1 MVNAITYLL
10 SATLRMGTPIAFTAL
25 GGMTS
30 ERSGVN
36 NIGLEGIMTASAFG
50 AAVGSYLFQNPWMG
64 VLFAILVG
72 IAISAIHSLI
82 CVTWGGT
89 QAVSSMALV
98 LLSTGISGVGLKALF
113 NQQGSSPEV
122 LNLPSTS
129 PLQGI
134 PVIGRFL
141 SQQSPFVYIMFDCL
155 LLTWFLF
162 QHTRLGLRIVTVGEN
177 PKAAETA
184 GLSVHKLRYFS
195 VIYSGILGG
204 LGGAM
209 LSIGNMN
216 MFQEGM
222 VAGRGYL
229 ALGAVTM
236 GRWNTWGV
244 FGSAMFFG
252 FFSALQLYLQSIQVP
267 VPTEF
272 VQMIPYLATVAMLAL
287 STSKGSA
294 GIAASG
300 KPYTKYV
307 QQR

>member
-1 MVNAITYLL
+1 MYLL
-10 SATLRMGTPIAFTAL
+10 
-25 GGMTS
+25 
-30 ERSGVN
+30 
-36 NIGLEGIMTASAFG
+36 
-50 AAVGSYLFQNPWMG
+50 
-64 VLFAILVG
+64 
-72 IAISAIHSLI
+72 
-82 CVTWGGT
+82 
-89 QAVSSMALV
+89 
-98 LLSTGISGVGLKALF
+98 LL
-113 NQQGSSPEV
+113 
-122 LNLPSTS
+122 
-129 PLQGI
+129 
-134 PVIGRFL
+134 
-141 SQQSPFVYIMFDCL
+141 CL
-155 LLTWFLF
+155 LITWFLF
-162 QHTRLGLRIVTVGEN
+162 RHTRLGLRLITVGEN

-184 GLSVHKLRYFS
+184 GLNVHRLRYFG

-209 LSIGNMN
+209 LSIGSMN

-272 VQMIPYLATVAMLAL
+272 IQMIPYVATVIVLAL
-287 STSKGSA
+287 SAGKSNA
-294 GIAASG
+294 GIAAGG
-300 KPYTKYV
+300 KPYTKFV

>member
-1 MVNAITYLL
+1 MLNAIVYLL

-50 AAVGSYLFQNPWMG
+50 AAVGSYMFQNAWMG
-64 VLFAILVG
+64 IVFAILVG
-72 IAISAIHSLI
+72 VVISAIHSLVCI
-82 CVTWGGT
+82 TWGGN
-89 QAVSSMALV
+89 QSVSSMALV

-113 NQQGSSPEV
+113 NQQGSSPQV
-122 LNLPSTS
+122 PSLPTTT
-129 PLQGI
+129 PLQHI
-134 PVIGRFL
+134 PVIGGFL
-141 SQQSPFVYIMFDCL
+141 SQQSPFVYILFGCL
-155 LLTWFLF
+155 ILVWFLF
-162 QHTRLGLRIVTVGEN
+162 KHTRLGLRIVTVGEN

-184 GLSVHKLRYFS
+184 GLSVHRLRYFS
-195 VIYSGILGG
+195 VIFSGVMGG

-209 LSIGNMN
+209 LSIGSMN
-216 MFQEGM
+216 LFQDGM

-236 GRWNTWGV
+236 GRWNTLGV

-252 FFSALQLYLQSIQVP
+252 FFSALQLYLQSISVP
-267 VPTEF
+267 IPTEF
-272 VQMIPYLATVAMLAL
+272 VQMIPYVATVIVLAL
-287 STSKGSA
+287 SASKKNA
-294 GIAASG
+294 GIAAG
-300 KPYTKYV
+300 GQPYTKFV

>member
-1 MVNAITYLL
+1 MLNAITYLL

-36 NIGLEGIMTASAFG
+36 NIGLEGIMTASA
-50 AAVGSYLFQNPWMG
+50 WMG
-64 VLFAILVG
+64 ILFAIVIGVG
-72 IAISAIHSLI
+72 ISAIHSLVCI
-82 CVTWGGT
+82 TWGGT

-113 NQQGSSPEV
+113 NQQGNSPQV
-122 LNLPSTS
+122 PYLPTTT
-129 PLQGI
+129 PLEKI
-134 PVIGRFL
+134 PVIGPFL
-141 SQQSPFVYIMFDCL
+141 AQQSPFVYILFIVLILVWYMFK
-155 LLTWFLF
+155 
-162 QHTRLGLRIVTVGEN
+162 HTRLGLRIVTVGEN

-184 GLSVHKLRYFS
+184 GLSVHRIRYFS
-195 VIYSGILGG
+195 VIFSGVLGG

-209 LSIGNMN
+209 LSIGGMN
-216 MFQEGM
+216 MF
-222 VAGRGYL
+222 AGRGYL

-252 FFSALQLYLQSIQVP
+252 FFSALQLYLQTIPNNP
-267 VPTEF
+267 VPAEF
-272 VQMIPYLATVAMLAL
+272 IQMIPYVATVIVLAL
-287 STSKGSA
+287 SASKQNV
-294 GIAASG
+294 GIAAG
-300 KPYTKYV
+300 GQPYTKFV